1 MLKIDD
7 DHGWIST
14 SIIAEIDKNM
24 IVQGYFHIIPTGD
37 KRAYGELHL
46 RNFTM
51 TTRSLWRTVQPT
63 ESFMNYP
70 FGTGE
75 GEGDSGRELR
85 KIKQPIEP
93 LPHYYDRPD
102 SITNNPSD
110 LEEKPVQPL

>member
-24 IVQGYFHIIPTGD
+24 IVQGYIHIIPMGD

-46 RNFTM
+46 WNFRM

-75 GEGDSGRELR
+75 GEEDSGKELR

-93 LPHYYDRPD
+93 LLHYYDLPD
-102 SITNNPSD
+102 SVTNIPSD
-110 LEEKPVQPL
+110 LEEKQVQPL